1 MLIYVIPNQAIPNT
15 EYVCDSQTTIDARPK
30 NPKTD
35 EYYIPANLCSV
46 GGETE
51 ANAMLASNQQTWLT
65 QQADLFTVDL
75 QTTVEGGINW
85 TVVDLATQEPN
96 TDKEYF
102 LLDPTDGLYEP
113 AVGLDAANALFAQI
127 QQEYLVFT
135 NMNQYTTMTSW
146 T

>member
-1 MLIYVIPNQAIPNT
+1 MLIYIILNASQSKS
-15 EYVCDSQTTIDARPK
+15 EYVCDSQQTIDSRPTSE
-30 NPKTD
+30 KTHEQAPPLD
-35 EYYIPANLCSV
+35 QCVIGNQ
-46 GGETE
+46 T
-51 ANAMLASNQQTWLT
+51 LADQLLVSYQQTWLT
-65 QQADLFTVDL
+65 QQANLFTVNL
-75 QTTVEGGINW
+75 QTTVEGGVVW

-113 AVGLDAANALFAQI
+113 AVGLDSANALFAQI